1 MSNKKKMIYTQVAV
15 LGGGPGG
22 MAAAVAAARQGA
34 KVLIVERMGFLGG
47 NLATGLPLLAYLDS
61 QGRHVTGGFAQEL
74 VDRLIE
80 MGGSYGHRACPFHN
94 STTVINP
101 SYARILC
108 FELAKENEI
117 ELLLHCE
124 VTGAKVVDGKIQS
137 VTVVG
142 KGTEFEVVADVFV
155 DATGDG
161 DVAYL
166 AGARIEKGQEDTGV
180 LQPPTLM
187 FDLGGI
193 DFEKFF
199 AYLEAHP
206 EELPYGSNLT
216 HIREGYDAAFFR
228 ESPNHVFF
236 GLKNLVARLREEGK
250 CPIER
255 DTVIYIRQPFS
266 DHAVVNT
273 IRVLNFDGTDVRD
286 LSRGEME
293 GHLQILPLIKMLQE
307 HVPGFE
313 NCYLS
318 SINPFIGIRET
329 RRVVGKKTLR
339 KEDVINGV
347 IPDDT
352 IALGSYIIDIHSGV
366 GDSTYIRNLDGP
378 YGIPYGCTLSADIE
392 GLMLSGRCIS
402 VDAVSFGSTRVMP
415 TCMAVGEGVGV
426 GAALAVKKGISPSD
440 VCTDEIRKILLENG
454 AILSI

>member
-1 MSNKKKMIYTQVAV
+1 MNKKTVNTEVAV

-22 MAAAVAAARQGA
+22 IAAAVAAARQGA

-61 QGRHVTGGFAQEL
+61 QGRQVTGGFAQEL
-74 VDRLIE
+74 VDRLIK
-80 MGGSYGHRACPFHN
+80 MGGCYGHRACPFHN
-94 STTVINP
+94 STTIINP

-108 FELAKENEI
+108 FELVKENNI
-117 ELLLHCE
+117 ALLLHSE
-124 VTGAKVVDGKIQS
+124 VTGAKVVDGKMQS

-142 KGTEFEVVADVFV
+142 KGAEYEIIANVFI

-166 AGARIEKGQEDTGV
+166 AGAGFEKGQEGTGV

-187 FDLGGI
+187 FDLGGVNF
-193 DFEKFF
+193 DKFF
-199 AYLEAHP
+199 DYIEEHP

-216 HIREGYDAAFFR
+216 HIRPGYDAKFFR

-236 GLKNLVARLREEGK
+236 GLKALIAKLRAQGK

-266 DHAVVNT
+266 DHVTINT
-273 IRVLNFDGTDVRD
+273 IRILNFDGSNIQD

-293 GHLQILPLIKMLQE
+293 AHLQILPIVKMLRE
-307 HVPGFE
+307 NVPGFE
-313 NCYLS
+313 DCYLS
-318 SINPFIGIRET
+318 SINPFIGVRES
-329 RRVVGKKTLR
+329 RRVIGRKTLR
-339 KEDVINGV
+339 KDDVLNGV

-352 IALGSYIIDIHSGV
+352 IALGSYIIDIHSGD
-366 GDSTYIRNLDGP
+366 GNDTYIRNLDGP
-378 YGIPYGCTLSADIE
+378 YGIPYDCTLSADID

-402 VDAVSFGSTRVMP
+402 VDAVTFGSTRVMP
-415 TCMAVGEGVGV
+415 TCMAVGEGVGI
-426 GAALAVKKGISPSD
+426 GAALAVKEGISPYD
-440 VCTDEIRKILLENG
+440 VSVDTIRKILLKNG
-454 AILSI
+454 AILSV